1 MDLLELRGQI
11 DAIDA
16 RIVELYEQRMNI
28 CRQVAEYKIATG
40 KQVLDRQ
47 REAEKLKKVGGLAHD
62 EFISRGVVELFE
74 QIMSMSRKLQY
85 QS

>member
-28 CRQVAEYKIATG
+28 
-40 KQVLDRQ
+40 DR
-47 REAEKLKKVGGLAHD
+47 K
-62 EFISRGVVELFE
+62 SVV
-74 QIMSMSRKLQY
+74 
-85 QS
+85 

>member
-28 CRQVAEYKIATG
+28 CRQVA
-40 KQVLDRQ
+40 
-47 REAEKLKKVGGLAHD
+47 
-62 EFISRGVVELFE
+62 
-74 QIMSMSRKLQY
+74 
-85 QS
+85 